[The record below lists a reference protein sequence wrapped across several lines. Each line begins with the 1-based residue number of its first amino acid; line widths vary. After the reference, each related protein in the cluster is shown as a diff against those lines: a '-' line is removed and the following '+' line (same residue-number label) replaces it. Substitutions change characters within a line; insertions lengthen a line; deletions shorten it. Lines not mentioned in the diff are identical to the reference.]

1 MAEEKAGNTPTLI
14 HDHVYRISTEEEWK
28 ELQRTGSIFGG
39 DLDKQT
45 GCIHLSTIEQVKA
58 VLNNFFRGREG
69 LYLLQIDARKL
80 GNGLIYEAVDDV
92 NFFPHFY
99 GPDRSFRP
107 LRLDVVLKAEKLSW
121 SQGEFTCSFL
131 I

>member
-45 GCIHLSTIEQVKA
+45 GCIHLSTIEQ
-58 VLNNFFRGREG
+58 
-69 LYLLQIDARKL
+69 L